1 MDEESIRVE
10 IAQQIQ
16 LALEDLKKKLT
27 DTQKE
32 AEKETEEEQDSFK
45 EYMKTVKGLKEK
57 EN

>member
-10 IAQQIQ
+10 IAQQIK
-16 LALEDLKKKLT
+16 LAIEDLKKELT
-27 DTQKE
+27 DTKNE
-32 AEKETEEEQDSFK
+32 TEKETEEKQDSFK